1 MMNGMMTYLRAL
13 LLTLLLGASIVFS
26 GCAAFRGRT
35 PDRTLTAE
43 LPISRSEAV
52 RRTMTAFREQGYPM
66 RASLTSGVGPE
77 SLPFRMD
84 DDAEAV
90 FRAAIAGSARG
101 AQVVL
106 SGTYRR
112 LRLMGTVRG
121 DEHEVQNSD
130 DPLEHALWTRLDQL
144 RLAIQLA
151 VR

>member
-1 MMNGMMTYLRAL
+1 MINVRTLHLA
-13 LLTLLLGASIVFS
+13 LLLGASTAFS
-26 GCAAFRGRT
+26 GCAAFRGGT

-43 LPISRSEAV
+43 LPVSRAEAV
-52 RRTMTAFREQGYPM
+52 RRTTTAFREQGYPM
-66 RASLTSGVGPE
+66 RASLTSGLGPE
-77 SLPFRMD
+77 SLPFRVG

-90 FRAAIAGSARG
+90 FRAAITGSARG

-151 VR
+151 AR

>member
-1 MMNGMMTYLRAL
+1 MTNVRAL
-13 LLTLLLGASIVFS
+13 LLALLLGASTVFA

-43 LPISRSEAV
+43 LPLSRAEAV
-52 RRTMTAFREQGYPM
+52 RRTMTAFREQGYPV
-66 RASLTSGVGPE
+66 RAALTSGLGPE
-77 SLPFRMD
+77 SVPFRVGD
-84 DDAEAV
+84 EAEAV
-90 FRAAIAGSARG
+90 FRAAITGSAHG

-121 DEHEVQNSD
+121 DEHEVLNSD

-144 RLAIQLA
+144 RLAIELA